1 MSVKQISVFLEN
13 KPGMLNQLT
22 AELAKSGVNMRALS
36 LAETKDFGIARIIAD
51 DTLGAMNALKEAGF
65 VASLTPVLAFE
76 IPNEAGGLNKLLG
89 AHVITSGLGLP
100 FHKPRYEEDIFPLA
114 TLPFEGISFPVPHDY
129 DHHLRLLFGDYMQ
142 LPDLNKLQPHVGK
155 LEIW

>member
-22 AELAKSGVNMRALS
+22 AELARNDINMRALS

-51 DTLGAMNALKEAGF
+51 DTLKAMNALKDSGF

-76 IPNEAGGLNKLLG
+76 IPNETGGLNKLLQILTDAEVNVEYMYSCLSLRG
-89 AHVITSGLGLP
+89 NSRAVMIFRVANTAASEASLQARGFWSLTQ
-100 FHKPRYEEDIFPLA
+100 EEI
-114 TLPFEGISFPVPHDY
+114 
-129 DHHLRLLFGDYMQ
+129 
-142 LPDLNKLQPHVGK
+142 
-155 LEIW
+155 

>member
-22 AELAKSGVNMRALS
+22 AELANSGINMRALS

-51 DTLGAMNALKEAGF
+51 DTLKAMNALKESGF

-76 IPNEAGGLNKLLG
+76 IPNEAGGLNKLLQTMTDANVNIEYMYSCLSLRG
-89 AHVITSGLGLP
+89 NSTAVMIFRVADTEAAESGLQARGLWSLTQ
-100 FHKPRYEEDIFPLA
+100 EEI
-114 TLPFEGISFPVPHDY
+114 
-129 DHHLRLLFGDYMQ
+129 
-142 LPDLNKLQPHVGK
+142 
-155 LEIW
+155 

>member
-22 AELAKSGVNMRALS
+22 AELAKSDINMRALS

-51 DTLGAMNALKEAGF
+51 DTLKAMNALKDAGF

-76 IPNEAGGLNKLLG
+76 IPNEAGGLNKLLQILTDANVNVEYMYSCLSLRG
-89 AHVITSGLGLP
+89 NSSAVMIFRVANTQASESALEARGLFSLTQ
-100 FHKPRYEEDIFPLA
+100 D
-114 TLPFEGISFPVPHDY
+114 
-129 DHHLRLLFGDYMQ
+129 
-142 LPDLNKLQPHVGK
+142 
-155 LEIW
+155 EI

>member
-89 AHVITSGLGLP
+89 IITDANVNVEYMYSCLSPRGNSEAVMIFRVANTQASESALQARGLWSLTQ
-100 FHKPRYEEDIFPLA
+100 D
-114 TLPFEGISFPVPHDY
+114 
-129 DHHLRLLFGDYMQ
+129 
-142 LPDLNKLQPHVGK
+142 
-155 LEIW
+155 EI